1 MSREND
7 RRNDGLSYQKSFRVA
22 TTAFSGAKQLFS
34 VIVHLGNREQSF
46 LILLIH
52 FLLTVTAATLIF
64 ISGRGSAISC
74 AKEGKSGF
82 IYNWLGPKIT
92 LCPSNWSI
100 VNKLFVPRKR
110 ACIP

>member
-1 MSREND
+1 MPNNYLAS
-7 RRNDGLSYQKSFRVA
+7 SFIWGIETRV
-22 TTAFSGAKQLFS
+22 
-34 VIVHLGNREQSF
+34 I

-64 ISGRGSAISC
+64 ISRRGSAISS